1 MAQKQMEGYD
11 DSQFLP
17 HQLQKN
23 PLDQIIRLERK
34 SISPLIIMRS
44 ADLDSAKEPAS
55 LSANAI
61 HDSFLLNTAND
72 LRKPELEK

>member
-1 MAQKQMEGYD
+1 MEGYD

-23 PLDQIIRLERK
+23 SLDQIIRLERK
-34 SISPLIIMRS
+34 SISPLIVKPS
-44 ADLDSAKEPAS
+44 SNLDRATEPAS

-72 LRKPELEK
+72 VRKPKLEK